1 MLYSVQMI
9 WVAAVLYLS
18 ITSSYLIDVDHT
30 AIDLG
35 LYEYLQ
41 PQTVAWLSEL

>member
-9 WVAAVLYLS
+9 WGAAVLYLS
-18 ITSSYLIDVDHT
+18 ITPSYLIDVDHT

-41 PQTVAWLSEL
+41 PQTVAS

>member
-1 MLYSVQMI
+1 MLYSVEMI

-18 ITSSYLIDVDHT
+18 ITSNYLVDVDHT

-41 PQTVAWLSEL
+41 PQTVA

>member
-1 MLYSVQMI
+1 MEMI

-30 AIDLG
+30 ATDLS

-41 PQTVAWLSEL
+41 LQTVA

>member
-1 MLYSVQMI
+1 MLYSVEMI

-18 ITSSYLIDVDHT
+18 ITSSYLVDVDHT

-41 PQTVAWLSEL
+41 PQTVA

>member
-9 WVAAVLYLS
+9 WVAAVLYLR
-18 ITSSYLIDVDHT
+18 ITSSYLVDVDHT

-41 PQTVAWLSEL
+41 PQTVA